1 MEKKKTFIRCAWLS
15 DNRIVVNPDGQVWPC
30 CYLCNKAYHAK
41 QLEDQ
46 GLSKWEWWF
55 GDSADTVMHNY
66 LENKDDL
73 NLKKKSMEEIL
84 DHEWYQKTLPESWEK
99 EETRLKECRDFCE
112 YTVEE

>member
-1 MEKKKTFIRCAWLS
+1 
-15 DNRIVVNPDGQVWPC
+15 
-30 CYLCNKAYHAK
+30 
-41 QLEDQ
+41 
-46 GLSKWEWWF
+46 
-55 GDSADTVMHNY
+55 MHNY